1 MGKEKEWYTGGIK
14 AYGDSAGEEK
24 EQQEI
29 SKEGGN
35 AVGWG
40 WDPQV
45 RAKRNAIG
53 TKMPS

>member
-45 RAKRNAIG
+45 RTKHNDID